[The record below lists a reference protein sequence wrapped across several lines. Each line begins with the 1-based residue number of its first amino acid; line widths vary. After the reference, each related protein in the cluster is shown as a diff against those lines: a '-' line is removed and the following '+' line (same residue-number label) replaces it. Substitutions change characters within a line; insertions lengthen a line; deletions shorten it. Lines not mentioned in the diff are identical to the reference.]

1 MAYEDDRGCSLH
13 MPFLLLF
20 FCIFPILLSVKTW
33 RCGRSLLTSSASF
46 SKLISC
52 CFHRPVFD
60 LGNHLYGMPYVFRR
74 KSTEF
79 PSSCSWPLSLKAS
92 NAAFEYRSFIIRFY
106 VLFLH
111 PAFIQPAPSAQ
122 WTEELYPA
130 MHYLACPENFST
142 LPVCVQKIGLLYS
155 IRIYTTWN
163 YRKRPGH
170 LKTLVFMGGHH
181 EGVGIHDILHRVSII
196 GTVVKSPV
204 EEHGGHISDC
214 A

>member
-1 MAYEDDRGCSLH
+1 MFLQNTMAYEDDRGCSLH

-92 NAAFEYRSFIIRFY
+92 NVAFEYRSFIIRFY

-130 MHYLACPENFST
+130 MHSLSC
-142 LPVCVQKIGLLYS
+142 LP
-155 IRIYTTWN
+155 RE
-163 YRKRPGH
+163 
-170 LKTLVFMGGHH
+170 F
-181 EGVGIHDILHRVSII
+181 
-196 GTVVKSPV
+196 
-204 EEHGGHISDC
+204 
-214 A
+214 